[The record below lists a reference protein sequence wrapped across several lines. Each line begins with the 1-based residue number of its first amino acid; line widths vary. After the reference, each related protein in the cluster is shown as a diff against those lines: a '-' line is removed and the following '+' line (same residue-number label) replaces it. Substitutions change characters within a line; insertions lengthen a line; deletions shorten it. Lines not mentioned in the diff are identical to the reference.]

1 MLMKWKLRLN
11 FQTIDPSR
19 GGFHEGSSWQKF
31 DHNTSSNVRG
41 LIHPFYAHN

>member
-31 DHNTSSNVRG
+31 DHNTCEETGSQRLS
-41 LIHPFYAHN
+41 